1 MSVIAIIP
9 ARMASSRFPGKPL
22 IDILGISMIEHVRRR
37 ALLCPVL
44 DDVIV
49 ATCDQVIIDE
59 VERYGGKA
67 VMTSDQHEGCVDR
80 VAEVAQNIDCD
91 IVLNI
96 QGDMPL
102 VHPQSLERLIDPLLK
117 EKELSFTDMA
127 GPITDEGEIDS
138 LNTVKVVFDKFF
150 NALYYSREP
159 IPSKRKMSK
168 SVDMTLYKQFGI
180 NAFRHDSLLSFAN
193 TPRTMLENV
202 ESIDML
208 RLLENGKQ
216 IRVVLSEYP
225 VVGVDTEQDA
235 DRVRLLMKKDP
246 FYARYKEQ
254 AGKC

>member
-67 VMTSDQHEGCVDR
+67 V
-80 VAEVAQNIDCD
+80 
-91 IVLNI
+91 LNI

-102 VHPQSLERLIDPLLK
+102 VHPQSLEQLIDPLLK

-127 GPITDEGEIDS
+127 GPVTDEGEMDS
-138 LNTVKVVFDKFF
+138 LNTVKVVFDKSF

-168 SVDMTLYKQFGI
+168 SVDVTLYKQFGI